1 MLSADDCK
9 GARPKVPPRTYSDL
23 YSKNITDSSLCSC
36 GAVEN
41 AHHFFFTCPR
51 YHEPRAD
58 MLDTLA
64 FLPEVTLNLILY
76 GDESICHENNVSIF
90 SAVQKFIEKTKRF

>member
-1 MLSADDCK
+1 
-9 GARPKVPPRTYSDL
+9 
-23 YSKNITDSSLCSC
+23 
-36 GAVEN
+36 
-41 AHHFFFTCPR
+41 
-51 YHEPRAD
+51 